1 MKEKI
6 IGIDLGTT
14 NSCVATLEG
23 GTPEIIP
30 NAEGER
36 TTPSVVAFTDSGER
50 LVGRLA
56 KRQAITNPN
65 HTIAS
70 IKRRMGTDY
79 QVKITIDGVE
89 TNYSPEQI
97 SAMILQKMKKDAEDY
112 LGTKV
117 NKAVITVPAYFND
130 TQRQAT
136 KDAGAIAGL
145 EVMRIINEPTAASLA
160 YGLNKSK
167 EQTILVYDLGGG
179 TFDVSILEI
188 GDGVFE
194 VIATDGDT
202 QLGGDDFDNL
212 VMDWL
217 ADEFRKDTG
226 VDLSKDPSAM
236 QRLKD
241 AAEAAKM
248 ELSSRKETTI
258 NLPYITADASGPKH
272 LEQKLTRAKF
282 EQMIDSLLQRTVKI
296 VDSTLRE
303 GKKTKDDIDQVV
315 LVGGSTRIPRVQEL
329 ISERIPGKIN
339 REINPDEVVAAGAA
353 IQGGVLAGDV
363 DDIVLLDVTP
373 LTLSIETLGGI
384 ATPLI
389 ERNTTIPTEKTKT
402 FTTAENNQQSVE
414 IHVVQG
420 ERKMAADNKS
430 LGKFQLAGLPPAPRG
445 VPQIDVAFSIDANG
459 ILNVTA
465 KDKATEKTASI
476 TITESSRLDDSE
488 IEKMRREA
496 EEHAEE
502 DKKRAEEVEVRNQA
516 DQLAYAVEKTLSD
529 LGEKVPQ
536 EKRGQIEDQIRRLRE
551 KLSQNASTD
560 EIKTAL
566 DELSKSSQELAEQVY
581 KQASASGDEASGA
594 DSASSTEGPGPDG
607 SDKDD
612 DGGYVDAEYEDK

>member
-1 MKEKI
+1 MEEKI

-23 GTPEIIP
+23 GTPEVIP

-70 IKRRMGTDY
+70 IKREMGTDHH
-79 QVKITIDGVE
+79 VKITIDGVE
-89 TNYSPEQI
+89 TEYSPEQI
-97 SAMILQKMKKDAEDY
+97 SAMILQKLKKDAEDY

-136 KDAGAIAGL
+136 KDAGVIAGL

-194 VIATDGDT
+194 VVATDGDT
-202 QLGGDDFDNL
+202 QLGGDDFDHL
-212 VMDWL
+212 IMDWL

-226 VDLSKDPSAM
+226 VDLSKDHSAM

-248 ELSSRKETTI
+248 ELSSRVETTI
-258 NLPYITADASGPKH
+258 NLPYITADSSGPKH

-282 EQMIDSLLQRTVKI
+282 EQMVDTLLQKTVKI
-296 VDSTLRE
+296 VDNTLRE

-353 IQGGVLAGDV
+353 IQGGVLAGEV

-420 ERKMAADNKS
+420 ERKMASDNKS

-445 VPQIDVAFSIDANG
+445 VPQIDVTFSIDANG

-476 TITESSRLDDSE
+476 TITESSRLDDNE

-496 EEHAEE
+496 EEHAED

-516 DQLAYAVEKTLSD
+516 DQLAYAVEKSLSD

-536 EKRGQIEDQIRRLRE
+536 EKRGESEDQIRRLRE
-551 KLSQNASTD
+551 KLSQNASTNV
-560 EIKTAL
+560 
-566 DELSKSSQELAEQVY
+566 LA
-581 KQASASGDEASGA
+581 A
-594 DSASSTEGPGPDG
+594 
-607 SDKDD
+607 
-612 DGGYVDAEYEDK
+612 

>member
-14 NSCVATLEG
+14 NSCVAVLEG
-23 GTPEIIP
+23 GTPEVIP

-70 IKRRMGTDY
+70 IKRKMGTDHH
-79 QVKITIDGVE
+79 VKITIDGKE
-89 TNYSPEQI
+89 KTYSPEQI
-97 SAMILQKMKKDAEDY
+97 SAMILQKLKKDAEDY

-117 NKAVITVPAYFND
+117 NRAVITVPAYFND
-130 TQRQAT
+130 TQRKAT

-167 EQTILVYDLGGG
+167 DQTILVYDLGGG

-194 VIATDGDT
+194 VVATDGDT
-202 QLGGDDFDNL
+202 QLGGDDFDRL
-212 VMDWL
+212 IMDWL
-217 ADEFRKDTG
+217 VDEFRKDTG
-226 VDLSKDPSAM
+226 IDLTKDASAM

-303 GKKTKDDIDQVV
+303 AKKTKDDIDQVV

-353 IQGGVLAGDV
+353 IQGGVLAGEV

-414 IHVVQG
+414 IHVLQG

-430 LGKFQLAGLPPAPRG
+430 LGKFQLTGLPPAPRG
-445 VPQIDVAFSIDANG
+445 VPQIDVTFSIDANG

-476 TITESSRLDDSE
+476 TITESSRLNDAE

-516 DQLAYAVEKTLSD
+516 DQLAYAVEKSLSD

-536 EKRGQIEDQIRRLRE
+536 KKRGEIEDQIRRLRE
-551 KLSQNASTD
+551 KLSQNAPTS
-560 EIKTAL
+560 EIKAAM
-566 DELSKSSQELAEQVY
+566 DELSKSSQELAEQAY
-581 KQASASGDEASGA
+581 KQTGTTTTTPGA
-594 DSASSTEGPGPDG
+594 DDASSSDEPGSDS

-612 DGGYVDAEYEDK
+612 DGGYIDAEYEDK

>member
-14 NSCVATLEG
+14 NSCVAVLEG
-23 GTPEIIP
+23 GSPQVIP

-36 TTPSVVAFTDSGER
+36 TTASVVAFTDSGER

-56 KRQAITNPN
+56 KRQAITNPT
-65 HTIAS
+65 HTISS
-70 IKRRMGTDY
+70 IKRKMGTDH
-79 QVKITIDGVE
+79 QVKIKIEGNE
-89 TNYSPEQI
+89 TTYSPEQI
-97 SAMILQKMKKDAEDY
+97 SAMILQKLKKDAEDY
-112 LGTKV
+112 LGVKT

-136 KDAGAIAGL
+136 KDAGVIAGL

-160 YGLNKSK
+160 YGLGKSK

-194 VIATDGDT
+194 VVATDGNT
-202 QLGGDDFDNL
+202 QLGGDDFDRL
-212 VMDWL
+212 IMDWL
-217 ADEFRKDTG
+217 AEEFRKDTG
-226 VDLSKDPSAM
+226 IDLSKDPSAI

-282 EQMIDSLLQRTVKI
+282 EQMIGSLLQKTADI

-303 GKKTKDDIDQVV
+303 AKKTKDDIDQVV

-353 IQGGVLAGDV
+353 VQAGVLAGDV

-420 ERKMAADNKS
+420 ERKMAGDNKS
-430 LGKFQLAGLPPAPRG
+430 LGKFQLTGLPPAPRG
-445 VPQIDVAFSIDANG
+445 VPQIDVSFSIDANG

-465 KDKATEKTASI
+465 KDKATEKKESI
-476 TITESSRLDDSE
+476 TITESSRLNETE
-488 IEKMRREA
+488 IENMKREA

-516 DQLAYAVEKTLSD
+516 DQLAYAVEKSLSD

-536 EKRGQIEDQIRRLRE
+536 EERGRIEDQLRQLRE
-551 KLSQNASTD
+551 KLSQNASIA
-560 EIKTAL
+560 EVKAAME
-566 DELSKSSQELAEQVY
+566 ELSKSSQKLAEQAY
-581 KQASASGDEASGA
+581 KQAS
-594 DSASSTEGPGPDG
+594 GPDG
-607 SDKDD
+607 AKPGDAGGKSSEDESGTDKDD
-612 DGGYVDAEYEDK
+612 DSGYVDAEYEDK